1 MASDFNDFDLIYAM
15 DIENYQNICSLS
27 KNKSDLVK
35 VKLILNEINPS
46 KNLSVPDPYYGGNNG
61 FENVYNMLDEACNKI
76 KKNNS

>member
-1 MASDFNDFDLIYAM
+1 M
-15 DIENYQNICSLS
+15 DRENYQNICSLS

>member
-15 DIENYQNICSLS
+15 DRENYQNISSLS